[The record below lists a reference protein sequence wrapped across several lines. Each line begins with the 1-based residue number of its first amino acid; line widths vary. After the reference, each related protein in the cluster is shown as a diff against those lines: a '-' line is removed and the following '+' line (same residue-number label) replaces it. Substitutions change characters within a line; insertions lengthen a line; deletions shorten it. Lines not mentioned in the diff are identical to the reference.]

1 MRSDKMAIYVRGHAD
16 GVSERFDMSPTEQ
29 RVLCV
34 RRVIFGQMM
43 HTQSEIMGCNDI
55 MII

>member
-1 MRSDKMAIYVRGHAD
+1 MAIYVRGHAD